1 MQNEIIF
8 ETEKGQIVD
17 ITDKIEE
24 FVGKGSGLAN
34 IFAPHATGVLVIG
47 ENEPRIAD
55 DYKRLME
62 SLAPEGGGWK
72 HDSIDSNAHAHLR
85 SALFGT
91 SLTIP
96 FTDGKLILGTWQRIM
111 FIEWDGSRKRKIIVT
126 SISSK

>member
-1 MQNEIIF
+1 MQKEISF
-8 ETEKGQIVD
+8 ETEKGQVID
-17 ITDKIEE
+17 ITDQIEE
-24 FVGKGSGLAN
+24 LIEKGAGIAS
-34 IFAPHATGVLVIG
+34 IFAPHATGILIIG
-47 ENEPRIAD
+47 ENEPRIAE

-62 SLAPEGGGWK
+62 SIAPEGGGWK

-111 FIEWDGSRKRKIIVT
+111 FIECDGSRRRKLVVT
-126 SISSK
+126 LVPIK

>member
-1 MQNEIIF
+1 MQKEISF
-8 ETEKGQIVD
+8 ETEKGQVVD
-17 ITDKIEE
+17 VTDQIEE
-24 FVGKGSGLAN
+24 LIGKGSGITN
-34 IFAPHATGVLVIG
+34 IFAPHATGVLIIG

-85 SALFGT
+85 SAMFGT

-96 FTDGKLILGTWQRIM
+96 FADGKLILGTWQRIM
-111 FIEWDGSRKRKIIVT
+111 FIECDGSRTRRILVT
-126 SISSK
+126 MVKA